1 MQEKRHAERISPM
14 VTKREVR
21 LSPSNLNYEDRR
33 CDRCFA
39 EATNGESWPQRPFAG
54 IFAKLD
60 SQQRR
65 YFTDRST
72 SDIDPTLPPGTLH
85 NGGRVQSAPHTI
97 GGVDFTIRGSM
108 DALLRFD
115 NGSVGVVDFKSSTA
129 SPQLGD
135 AYRPQLAAYQWAL
148 SRPASGDPEEVSVA
162 GLLVF
167 APESMVDTE
176 QGRAYLVSTT
186 WIPVEIEDGW
196 FENFLGRIAPLIQEP
211 KEAPSKTDCEWCSLR
226 TRLSN

>member
-1 MQEKRHAERISPM
+1 M

-21 LSPSNLNYEDRR
+21 LSPSSLNYEDRR

-39 EATNGESWPQRPFAG
+39 EAANGESWPQGPFPG

-72 SDIDPTLPPGTLH
+72 ADVDAGLPPGTLH

-97 GGVDFTIRGSM
+97 GGIDFTIRGSM

-115 NGSVGVVDFKSSTA
+115 DGSVGVVDFKSSTA

-148 SRPASGDPEEVSVA
+148 SKPASGDPETVSVA

-167 APESMVDTE
+167 APESMVDTD

-196 FENFLGRIAPLIQEP
+196 FEKFLGRLVPLIETP
-211 KEAPSKTDCEWCSLR
+211 HEAPSKTDCEWCSLR
-226 TRLSN
+226 DRLSP

>member
-1 MQEKRHAERISPM
+1 M
-14 VTKREVR
+14 VTRREVR
-21 LSPSNLNYEDRR
+21 LSPSSLNYEDRR

-39 EATNGESWPQRPFAG
+39 EAVNGESWPQGPFPG

-65 YFTDRST
+65 YFTDRPT
-72 SDIDPTLPPGTLH
+72 SDVDGGLPAGTLH

-115 NGSVGVVDFKSSTA
+115 DGSVGVVDFKSSTA
-129 SPQLGD
+129 SPQLGE

-148 SRPASGDPEEVSVA
+148 SRPASGDPETVSAA

-167 APESMVDTE
+167 APEEMVDTE
-176 QGRAYLVSTT
+176 QGRAYLVSST
-186 WIPVEIEDGW
+186 WVPVEIVDGW
-196 FENFLGRIAPLIQEP
+196 FEKFLGRLVPLVEKPQ
-211 KEAPSKTDCEWCSLR
+211 EAPSKADCEWCSLR
-226 TRLSN
+226 DRLSP

>member
-1 MQEKRHAERISPM
+1 MTA
-14 VTKREVR
+14 TLAAR

-39 EATNGESWPQRPFAG
+39 EAANGEAWPQGPFPG
-54 IFAKLD
+54 SFAKLD

-65 YFTDRST
+65 YFTDRPT
-72 SDIDPTLPPGTLH
+72 SDVDPGLPPGTLH
-85 NGGRVQSAPHTI
+85 NGGRVQSAPHAI
-97 GGVDFTIRGSM
+97 SGVDFTIRGSM

-115 NGSVGVVDFKSSTA
+115 DGSVGVVDFKSSTA

-148 SRPASGDPEEVSVA
+148 RKPASGDPETVSVA
-162 GLLVF
+162 GILVF
-167 APESMVDTE
+167 APEEMVDTE
-176 QGRAYLVSTT
+176 RGRAYLVSST

-196 FENFLGRIAPLIQEP
+196 FERFLERLVPLVESPSQAPTR
-211 KEAPSKTDCEWCSLR
+211 SGCEWCLLR
-226 TRLSN
+226 DRLTA

>member
-1 MQEKRHAERISPM
+1 MTA
-14 VTKREVR
+14 TLAAR

-39 EATNGESWPQRPFAG
+39 EAANGEAWPQGPFPG
-54 IFAKLD
+54 IFSKLD

-72 SDIDPTLPPGTLH
+72 SDVDPGLPAGTLH

-115 NGSVGVVDFKSSTA
+115 DGSVGVVDFKSSTA

-176 QGRAYLVSTT
+176 LGRAYLVSTT

>member
-1 MQEKRHAERISPM
+1 MATR
-14 VTKREVR
+14 REVR

-33 CDRCFA
+33 CDRCCA
-39 EATNGESWPQRPFAG
+39 EAANGEAWPQGPFPG

-65 YFTDRST
+65 YFTDR
-72 SDIDPTLPPGTLH
+72 PTTDVDASLPPGTLR

-115 NGSVGVVDFKSSTA
+115 DGSVGVVDFKSSTA

-148 SRPASGDPEEVSVA
+148 SKPASGHPETVSVA

-167 APESMVDTE
+167 APEEMVDTE
-176 QGRAYLVSTT
+176 KGRAYLVSST
-186 WIPVEIEDGW
+186 WIPVEIKDGW
-196 FENFLGRIAPLIQEP
+196 FQRFLERLVPLIKSPGQ
-211 KEAPSKTDCEWCSLR
+211 APTKSGCEWCLLR
-226 TRLSN
+226 NRLTA

>member
-1 MQEKRHAERISPM
+1 MATR
-14 VTKREVR
+14 REVR

-39 EATNGESWPQRPFAG
+39 EAANGEAWPQGPFPG

-65 YFTDRST
+65 YFTDRPT
-72 SDIDPTLPPGTLH
+72 SDVDPGLPPGTLH
-85 NGGRVQSAPHTI
+85 NGGRVQSAPHAI
-97 GGVDFTIRGSM
+97 GGVDFIIRGSM

-115 NGSVGVVDFKSSTA
+115 DGSGGVVDFKSSTA

-148 SRPASGDPEEVSVA
+148 RKPASGDPETVSVA

-167 APESMVDTE
+167 APEEMVDTE
-176 QGRAYLVSTT
+176 RGRAYLVSST

-196 FENFLGRIAPLIQEP
+196 FERFLERLVPLVESPSQAPTR
-211 KEAPSKTDCEWCSLR
+211 SGCEWCLLR
-226 TRLSN
+226 DRLTV

>member
-1 MQEKRHAERISPM
+1 M
-14 VTKREVR
+14 VTRREVR

-39 EATNGESWPQRPFAG
+39 EAVNGETWPQGPFPG

-65 YFTDRST
+65 YFADRPT
-72 SDIDPTLPPGTLH
+72 SDVDDALPPGTLH

-97 GGVDFTIRGSM
+97 SGVDFTIRGSM

-115 NGSVGVVDFKSSTA
+115 DGSVGVVDFKSSTA

-148 SRPASGDPEEVSVA
+148 SKPASGDPETVSVA

-167 APESMVDTE
+167 APEEMVDTE
-176 QGRAYLVSTT
+176 KGRAYLVSST
-186 WIPVEIEDGW
+186 WIPV
-196 FENFLGRIAPLIQEP
+196 
-211 KEAPSKTDCEWCSLR
+211 
-226 TRLSN
+226 

>member
-1 MQEKRHAERISPM
+1 MATR
-14 VTKREVR
+14 REVR

-39 EATNGESWPQRPFAG
+39 EAANGEAWPQRPFPG

-65 YFTDRST
+65 YFTDRPT
-72 SDIDPTLPPGTLH
+72 SDVDPGLPPGTLH

-115 NGSVGVVDFKSSTA
+115 DGSVGVVDFKSSTA
-129 SPQLGD
+129 SPALGD
-135 AYRPQLAAYQWAL
+135 AYRPQLAAYQWSL
-148 SRPASGDPEEVSVA
+148 SHPASGDAETVSVA
-162 GLLVF
+162 GLLIFVIN
-167 APESMVDTE
+167 
-176 QGRAYLVSTT
+176 RAYF
-186 WIPVEIEDGW
+186 GW
-196 FENFLGRIAPLIQEP
+196 TIQPSIAWGAIAQQCVTILGAATLASLYPALRASRTPATELSRENL
-211 KEAPSKTDCEWCSLR
+211 
-226 TRLSN
+226 

>member
-1 MQEKRHAERISPM
+1 M

-39 EATNGESWPQRPFAG
+39 EAANGERWPQKPFAG

-65 YFTDRST
+65 YFTGRST

-115 NGSVGVVDFKSSTA
+115 DGSVGVVDFKSTTA

-148 SRPASGDPEEVSVA
+148 SRPASGDPEEVSMA

-211 KEAPSKTDCEWCSLR
+211 EEATSKASCEWCSLR
-226 TRLSN
+226 ARLSN

>member
-1 MQEKRHAERISPM
+1 M
-14 VTKREVR
+14 VTRREVR
-21 LSPSNLNYEDRR
+21 LSPSSLNYEDRR

-39 EATNGESWPQRPFAG
+39 EAVNGEAWPQGPFPG

-65 YFTDRST
+65 YFTNRSA
-72 SDIDPTLPPGTLH
+72 SDVDPTLPPGTLH
-85 NGGRVQSAPHTI
+85 NGGRVQSAPHAI

-115 NGSVGVVDFKSSTA
+115 DGSVGVVDFKSSTP

-148 SRPASGDPEEVSVA
+148 SKPASGDPEKVSVA

-176 QGRAYLVSTT
+176 HGRAYLVSTT

-196 FENFLGRIAPLIQEP
+196 FEEFLGRLVPLVEEP
-211 KEAPSKTDCEWCSLR
+211 HSVPSKTGCEWCSLR
-226 TRLSN
+226 DRLSP

>member
-1 MQEKRHAERISPM
+1 M

-135 AYRPQLAAYQWAL
+135 ADRPQLAAFQWAL

>member
-1 MQEKRHAERISPM
+1 MTA
-14 VTKREVR
+14 TLAAR
-21 LSPSNLNYEDRR
+21 LSPSSLNYEDRR

-39 EATNGESWPQRPFAG
+39 EAANGETWPQGPFPG

-65 YFTDRST
+65 YFTDRPT
-72 SDIDPTLPPGTLH
+72 SDVAPGLPPGTLH

-115 NGSVGVVDFKSSTA
+115 DGSVGVVDFKSSTA

-148 SRPASGDPEEVSVA
+148 SRPASGDPETVSVA

-167 APESMVDTE
+167 APEEMVDTE
-176 QGRAYLVSTT
+176 KGRAYLVSST

-196 FENFLGRIAPLIQEP
+196 FQRFLERLVPLIKSP
-211 KEAPSKTDCEWCSLR
+211 GRAPTRSGCEWCLLR
-226 TRLSN
+226 DRLTA

>member
-1 MQEKRHAERISPM
+1 MT
-14 VTKREVR
+14 TKRQVR
-21 LSPSNLNYEDRR
+21 LSPSTINYEDRR

-39 EATNGESWPQRPFAG
+39 EEINGEAWPQGPFPG

-65 YFTDRST
+65 YFTDR
-72 SDIDPTLPPGTLH
+72 PTADVHPDLPSGTLH
-85 NGGRVQSAPHTI
+85 NGGRVESTPHAVAGI
-97 GGVDFTIRGSM
+97 DFIIRGNM

-115 NGSVGVVDFKSSTA
+115 DGSVGVVDFKSSTP
-129 SPQLGD
+129 SQQLGD

-148 SRPASGDPEEVSVA
+148 SRPASGEAERVSVA

-167 APESMVDTE
+167 APENMVDTE

-186 WIPVEIEDGW
+186 WIPVQIEDGW
-196 FENFLGRIAPLIQEP
+196 FEGFLGRLAPHLGSP
-211 KEAPSKTDCEWCSLR
+211 AKAPSKPGCEWCDLCL
-226 TRLSN
+226 RLS

>member
-1 MQEKRHAERISPM
+1 M

-72 SDIDPTLPPGTLH
+72 SDIEPTLPPGTLH

>member
-1 MQEKRHAERISPM
+1 MATR
-14 VTKREVR
+14 REVR

-39 EATNGESWPQRPFAG
+39 EAANGEAWPQGPFPG

-65 YFTDRST
+65 YFTDRPT
-72 SDIDPTLPPGTLH
+72 SDVDPGLPPGTLH
-85 NGGRVQSAPHTI
+85 NGGRVQSAPHAI
-97 GGVDFTIRGSM
+97 GGVDFTIRGNM

-115 NGSVGVVDFKSSTA
+115 DGSVGVVDFKSTTA

-148 SRPASGDPEEVSVA
+148 RKPASGDPETVSVA
-162 GLLVF
+162 GILVF
-167 APESMVDTE
+167 APEEMVDTE
-176 QGRAYLVSTT
+176 RGRAYLVSST

-196 FENFLGRIAPLIQEP
+196 FERFLERLVPLVESPSQAPTR
-211 KEAPSKTDCEWCSLR
+211 SGCEWCLLR
-226 TRLSN
+226 DRLTA

>member
-1 MQEKRHAERISPM
+1 M

-21 LSPSNLNYEDRR
+21 LSPSSLNYEDRR

-39 EATNGESWPQRPFAG
+39 EAANGETWPQGPFPG

-65 YFTDRST
+65 YFTDR
-72 SDIDPTLPPGTLH
+72 PTADVNPSLPPGTLH

-115 NGSVGVVDFKSSTA
+115 DGSVGVVDFKSSTA
-129 SPQLGD
+129 SPQLGE

-148 SRPASGDPEEVSVA
+148 RKPASGDPETVSVA

-167 APESMVDTE
+167 APEEMVDTE
-176 QGRAYLVSTT
+176 RGRAYLVSST

-196 FENFLGRIAPLIQEP
+196 FERFLERLVPLVESPDQAPT
-211 KEAPSKTDCEWCSLR
+211 KSGCEWCLLR
-226 TRLSN
+226 NRLTA

>member
-1 MQEKRHAERISPM
+1 M
-14 VTKREVR
+14 VTRREVR
-21 LSPSNLNYEDRR
+21 LSPSSLNYEDRR

-39 EATNGESWPQRPFAG
+39 EAVNGEAWPQGPFPG

-115 NGSVGVVDFKSSTA
+115 DGSVGVVDFKSTTA
-129 SPQLGD
+129 SPQLGN

-148 SRPASGDPEEVSVA
+148 SRPASDDPEEVSVA

-211 KEAPSKTDCEWCSLR
+211 EEAPSNTDCEWCSLR
-226 TRLSN
+226 ARLSN

>member
-1 MQEKRHAERISPM
+1 M
-14 VTKREVR
+14 VTRSEVR
-21 LSPSNLNYEDRR
+21 LSPSSLNYADRR

-39 EATNGESWPQRPFAG
+39 EAMNGETWPQGPFPG

-65 YFTDRST
+65 YFTDRPA
-72 SDIDPTLPPGTLH
+72 SDVHPDLPRGILC
-85 NGGRVQSAPHTI
+85 NGGRVESAPHTI
-97 GGVDFTIRGSM
+97 AGVDFTIRGSM

-115 NGSVGVVDFKSSTA
+115 DGSVGVVDFKSSTP

-148 SRPASGDPEEVSVA
+148 SKPASGDPEKVSVV

-176 QGRAYLVSTT
+176 HGRAYLISTT

-196 FENFLGRIAPLIQEP
+196 FESFLSQIAPLVDAP
-211 KEAPSKTDCEWCSLR
+211 GDAPSKVDCEWCELR
-226 TRLSN
+226 GRLRST

>member
-1 MQEKRHAERISPM
+1 M
-14 VTKREVR
+14 VTRREVR

-39 EATNGESWPQRPFAG
+39 EAVNGEAWPQGPFPG

-65 YFTDRST
+65 YFTNRST

-129 SPQLGD
+129 SQLGD

-186 WIPVEIEDGW
+186 WSPLEIEDGW
-196 FENFLGRIAPLIQEP
+196 FENFLSRIAPLIQEP
-211 KEAPSKTDCEWCSLR
+211 KEAPSKPDCEWCALR
-226 TRLSN
+226 ARLLN

>member
-1 MQEKRHAERISPM
+1 MTA
-14 VTKREVR
+14 TLAAR
-21 LSPSNLNYEDRR
+21 LSPNNLNYEDRR

-39 EATNGESWPQRPFAG
+39 EAANGEAWPQGPFPG

-65 YFTDRST
+65 YFTDRPT
-72 SDIDPTLPPGTLH
+72 SDVDPGLPPGTLH
-85 NGGRVQSAPHTI
+85 NGGRVQSAPHAI
-97 GGVDFTIRGSM
+97 GGVDFTIRGNM

-115 NGSVGVVDFKSSTA
+115 DGSVGVVDFKSSTA

-148 SRPASGDPEEVSVA
+148 RKPASGDPETVSVA

-167 APESMVDTE
+167 APEEMVDTE
-176 QGRAYLVSTT
+176 RGRAYLVSST

-196 FENFLGRIAPLIQEP
+196 FERFLERLVPLVESPSQAPTR
-211 KEAPSKTDCEWCSLR
+211 SGCEWCLLR
-226 TRLSN
+226 DRLTV

>member
-1 MQEKRHAERISPM
+1 MTATLAAK
-14 VTKREVR
+14 

-39 EATNGESWPQRPFAG
+39 EAANGEAWPQGPFPG

-65 YFTDRST
+65 YFTDRPT
-72 SDIDPTLPPGTLH
+72 SDVDPGLPPGTLH

-115 NGSVGVVDFKSSTA
+115 DGSVGVVDFKSTTA

-148 SRPASGDPEEVSVA
+148 SRPASGDAETVSVA

-167 APESMVDTE
+167 APEEMVDTE
-176 QGRAYLVSTT
+176 KGRAYLVSST

-196 FENFLGRIAPLIQEP
+196 FEKFLKRLVPLVESPGQAPTR
-211 KEAPSKTDCEWCSLR
+211 SGCEWCLLR
-226 TRLSN
+226 NRLTA

>member
-1 MQEKRHAERISPM
+1 M
-14 VTKREVR
+14 VTKRTVR

-39 EATNGESWPQRPFAG
+39 EAANGESWPQGPFPG

-72 SDIDPTLPPGTLH
+72 SDIDPILPPGTLH

-167 APESMVDTE
+167 APEEMVDTE
-176 QGRAYLVSTT
+176 KGRAYLVSST

-196 FENFLGRIAPLIQEP
+196 FQWFLERIVPLIESP
-211 KEAPSKTDCEWCSLR
+211 GEAPTRSGCEWCLLR
-226 TRLSN
+226 NRLTA

>member
-1 MQEKRHAERISPM
+1 M

-85 NGGRVQSAPHTI
+85 NGGRVQSAPPAI

>member
-1 MQEKRHAERISPM
+1 M

-39 EATNGESWPQRPFAG
+39 EAANGESWPQKPFAG

-65 YFTDRST
+65 YFTDRPT
-72 SDIDPTLPPGTLH
+72 SDVDPTLPPGTLH

-115 NGSVGVVDFKSSTA
+115 DGSVGVVDFKSSTA
-129 SPQLGD
+129 SPQLGN

-196 FENFLGRIAPLIQEP
+196 FENFLGRIAPLVESP
-211 KEAPSKTDCEWCSLR
+211 GDARTKPDCEWCDLR
-226 TRLSN
+226 RRLS

>member
-1 MQEKRHAERISPM
+1 M

-65 YFTDRST
+65 YFTDRAT

>member
-1 MQEKRHAERISPM
+1 M

>member
-1 MQEKRHAERISPM
+1 M

-85 NGGRVQSAPHTI
+85 NGGRVQSASHTI

>member
-1 MQEKRHAERISPM
+1 M
-14 VTKREVR
+14 VTRREVR

-39 EATNGESWPQRPFAG
+39 EAANGEAWPQGPFPG

-65 YFTDRST
+65 YFTDRPT
-72 SDIDPTLPPGTLH
+72 SDVDPGLPPGTLH
-85 NGGRVQSAPHTI
+85 NGGRVQSAPHAI
-97 GGVDFTIRGSM
+97 GGVEFTIRGNM

-115 NGSVGVVDFKSSTA
+115 DGSVGVVDFKSSTA
-129 SPQLGD
+129 SSQLGD

-148 SRPASGDPEEVSVA
+148 SNPASGDSNTVSVA

-167 APESMVDTE
+167 APEEMVDTE
-176 QGRAYLVSTT
+176 KGRAYLISST
-186 WIPVEIEDGW
+186 WIPVEIKDGW
-196 FENFLGRIAPLIQEP
+196 FQRFLERLVPLVKSPGQAPT
-211 KEAPSKTDCEWCSLR
+211 KSGCEWCLLR
-226 TRLSN
+226 NRLTT

>member
-1 MQEKRHAERISPM
+1 M
-14 VTKREVR
+14 VTRREVR

-39 EATNGESWPQRPFAG
+39 EAANGEAWPQGPFPG

-72 SDIDPTLPPGTLH
+72 SDVDPGLPPGTLH

-115 NGSVGVVDFKSSTA
+115 DGSVGVVDFKSSTA
-129 SPQLGD
+129 SSQLGD

-148 SRPASGDPEEVSVA
+148 SNPASGDSNTVSVA

-167 APESMVDTE
+167 APEEMVDTE
-176 QGRAYLVSTT
+176 RGRAYLVSST
-186 WIPVEIEDGW
+186 WIPVGIEDGW
-196 FENFLGRIAPLIQEP
+196 FERFLERLVPLVKSPDQAPT
-211 KEAPSKTDCEWCSLR
+211 KSGCEWCLLR
-226 TRLSN
+226 NRLTP